1 MFRLSKDIL
10 LDKPF
15 KVKVEQ
21 ISEFKDSFFKDVY
34 IEAAENALKIISDT
48 FVLEDNVAY
57 KDSKVDFY
65 DNIKDYNNII
75 AFTGDRGVGKTSAMI
90 SFVNALI
97 NFNNIKEIDLNES
110 FIKRFIELNERCYFT
125 SLQLIESTFEGNN

>member
-57 KDSKVDFY
+57 KDSKVDF
-65 DNIKDYNNII
+65 
-75 AFTGDRGVGKTSAMI
+75 
-90 SFVNALI
+90 
-97 NFNNIKEIDLNES
+97 
-110 FIKRFIELNERCYFT
+110 
-125 SLQLIESTFEGNN
+125 